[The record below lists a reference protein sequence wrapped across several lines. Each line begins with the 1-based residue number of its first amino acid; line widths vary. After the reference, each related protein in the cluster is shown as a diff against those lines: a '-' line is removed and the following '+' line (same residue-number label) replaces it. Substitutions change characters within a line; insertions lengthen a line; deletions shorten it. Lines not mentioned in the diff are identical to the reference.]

1 MVDTKKYRLYL
12 SEDNGKKI
20 LKYLKI
26 KSVVTEKPIYKIVE
40 SILLEHMEN
49 LGYELPKVW

>member
-49 LGYELPKVW
+49 LGYELPKV